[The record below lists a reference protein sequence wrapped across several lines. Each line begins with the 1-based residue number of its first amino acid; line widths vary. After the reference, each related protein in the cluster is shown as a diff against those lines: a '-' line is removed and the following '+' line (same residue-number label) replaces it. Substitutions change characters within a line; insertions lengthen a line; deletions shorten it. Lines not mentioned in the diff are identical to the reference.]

1 MTDQTESPV
10 ALVRTSEIMNRLFGV
25 LVLIAGI
32 ASGIMFFVAG
42 SSLGKASTDMTEL
55 KSVGG
60 TSVAEAYYQGAGK
73 QGLAYS
79 TALYACGVGIIAVSL
94 ALGGLLLLSD
104 RDTGKTV
111 NRVEDAGGSL
121 PNAS

>member
-1 MTDQTESPV
+1 
-10 ALVRTSEIMNRLFGV
+10 MNKLFGV

-42 SSLGKASTDMTEL
+42 SSLSKASTNMTGL
-55 KSVGG
+55 RSVGG
-60 TSVAEAYYQGAGK
+60 TSVAEAYYQEAGQ

-94 ALGGLLLLSD
+94 ALGGLLLLS
-104 RDTGKTV
+104 RTAMAEPV
-111 NRVEDAGGSL
+111 NRVGDAGGSL
-121 PNAS
+121 PHAS